1 MCYARRPHLVGN
13 SRSSSSCG
21 SGGGGGGGGGGVVP
35 RGKLFEHDFAIS
47 AITRRRRRDSRR
59 MRSGKRSRVASTADP
74 VQHPHDIHTRP
85 TPC

>member
-1 MCYARRPHLVGN
+1 MFREHMCYARRPHLVGG
-13 SRSSSSCG
+13 SRSS
-21 SGGGGGGGGGGVVP
+21 GGGGGGGGVVP
-35 RGKLFEHDFAIS
+35 PGKLFEHDFAIS